1 MNLLFE
7 WDAPKAHVNMKKHQI
22 SFEEAKTVFND
33 PLLLSY
39 RDDRHSEQEERI
51 ISIGFSIRHRLLLV
65 VHTEQ
70 ITLDDIIVIRIISSR
85 KATALERKYYENG

>member
-7 WDAPKAHVNMKKHQI
+7 WDERKALVNRQKHGVD
-22 SFEEAKTVFND
+22 FEEAKTVFND

-39 RDDRHSEQEERI
+39 RDGEHSDKEERV
-51 ISIGFSIRHRLLLV
+51 ISIGLSAHSRLLLV

-70 ITLDDIIVIRIISSR
+70 VIQGDVIRIRVINCR
-85 KATALERKYYENG
+85 KATATERKYYAS